1 MPDTS
6 FDVSPQLSRKE
17 FARIIAHAEKLM
29 GEGDFRQAIDFGM
42 AANRRSRSA
51 ELERQ
56 LMLWRLN
63 AFPAVAGGAAA
74 ANWPQAYPDPFPGER
89 GIPEIQGGD
98 LTVEVMAGAIQH
110 HGSLLVRGLVDAA
123 EAEYLRAG
131 IDRVMEAREAFVAGS
146 PVEALDGWYAEAPLD
161 TDILDGRGWNGDLW
175 AADSPH
181 MMCELLELY
190 GRLGLTGIISD
201 YLRENIALS
210 VGKTT
215 LRRVEPV
222 GNHDWHQ
229 DGAFLGGDVRTINV
243 WLSLSDCG
251 EDAPGLE
258 IVGKRLPGVVQTG
271 SHGALMEWTVGPEF
285 LAELEQQGTKIV
297 HPVFRPGDMMIFDH
311 VMLHRTYSRPHMTK
325 RRWAI
330 EAWFFA
336 ISTFPWKQVPILV

>member
-1 MPDTS
+1 
-6 FDVSPQLSRKE
+6 
-17 FARIIAHAEKLM
+17 
-29 GEGDFRQAIDFGM
+29 
-42 AANRRSRSA
+42 
-51 ELERQ
+51 
-56 LMLWRLN
+56 
-63 AFPAVAGGAAA
+63 
-74 ANWPQAYPDPFPGER
+74 
-89 GIPEIQGGD
+89 
-98 LTVEVMAGAIQH
+98 
-110 HGSLLVRGLVDAA
+110 VDAA

-251 EDAPGLE
+251 
-258 IVGKRLPGVVQTG
+258 
-271 SHGALMEWTVGPEF
+271 VGPEF